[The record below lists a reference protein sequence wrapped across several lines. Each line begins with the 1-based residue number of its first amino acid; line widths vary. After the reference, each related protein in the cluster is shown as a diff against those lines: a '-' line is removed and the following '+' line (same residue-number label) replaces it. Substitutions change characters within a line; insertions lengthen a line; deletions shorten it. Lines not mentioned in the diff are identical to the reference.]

1 MRASLRLFCLRLFCW
16 CALLVLPAGAA
27 TAATRS
33 FTFTAADQG
42 AVTGLSVV
50 TAFTTTVRNTGT
62 VTDTYTVTTVKEMP
76 AAWSC
81 SLCEGTICYPPFIQ
95 QISFN
100 LAPGSETNVDIDL
113 TPLAVE
119 GAGVA
124 HVTVASQGDPSLVSS
139 REFRVVTT
147 GVEVLLVDGDGG
159 QSLEDYYAPALA
171 SGDVTWASWPRH
183 EAGALASPELE
194 AFAGVIWF
202 GEAMEPAL
210 DEADRSALAYY
221 VQHGGTLLLCGQDL
235 AWQAC
240 SPASPWYSS
249 QAAAWFQVVLGTA
262 YAADATGAVEV
273 AALPAAPFG
282 SSWFSGTLNG
292 SGGAGNSTS
301 PDALTAV
308 GAGALAQT
316 YRNGNW
322 AAVTSTWGAGR
333 SLFCGYAVE
342 SLGASEA
349 SLFLHG
355 FLDWALG
362 RASGVDDVVPA
373 APGGTLAVAPN
384 PFNPSTTLRF
394 DLAASGTV
402 QAEICDLGGRVVR
415 RLARGVMAAGPV
427 VLAWDGRDDAGFPL
441 PSGVYVA
448 RVTGAGPARTA
459 KLVLAK

>member
-171 SGDVTWASWPRH
+171 SGDVTWARWPRH

-273 AALPAAPFG
+273 AALPAAPVREQLVQRHPERLRRRRQQHQPRRPDG
-282 SSWFSGTLNG
+282 RRCRRAGTDVSQWELGRRDLHLG
-292 SGGAGNSTS
+292 SG
-301 PDALTAV
+301 ALVVLRLRRRVARRLGGFAV
-308 GAGALAQT
+308 PARFPGLGAGAGQ
-316 YRNGNW
+316 
-322 AAVTSTWGAGR
+322 
-333 SLFCGYAVE
+333 
-342 SLGASEA
+342 
-349 SLFLHG
+349 
-355 FLDWALG
+355 
-362 RASGVDDVVPA
+362 
-373 APGGTLAVAPN
+373 
-384 PFNPSTTLRF
+384 
-394 DLAASGTV
+394 
-402 QAEICDLGGRVVR
+402 R
-415 RLARGVMAAGPV
+415 RG
-427 VLAWDGRDDAGFPL
+427 
-441 PSGVYVA
+441 
-448 RVTGAGPARTA
+448 
-459 KLVLAK
+459 